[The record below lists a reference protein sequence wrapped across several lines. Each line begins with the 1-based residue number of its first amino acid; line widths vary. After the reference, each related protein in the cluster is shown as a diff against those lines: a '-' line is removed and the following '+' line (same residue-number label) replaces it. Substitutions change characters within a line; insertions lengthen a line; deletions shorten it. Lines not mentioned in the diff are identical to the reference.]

1 MSIGLIGKKIGMTR
15 VYTEDGE
22 AIAVT
27 VIDVSDN
34 QFLQK
39 KTQEKDG
46 YSAVQVAY
54 DSQKESRLTKAKNG
68 HLKANG
74 GDPKRVIREF
84 RMTDDEALPE
94 VDHPG
99 IDLFE
104 KGQWVDVIG
113 TSKGKGFQG
122 VVKRYSFGGLPA
134 SHGSMMHRRPG
145 GIGAGTWPG
154 RVWKN
159 KKMPGRHGNF
169 RKTIQNLK
177 IIDKRED
184 DNVLLVSGA
193 VPGAKG
199 GYVLIRPAVKHPAP
213 DQQLKASDVVEKDES
228 GESAEKD

>member
-15 VYTEDGE
+15 VYTEDGV

-39 KTQEKDG
+39 KSQEKDG
-46 YSAVQVAY
+46 YSAIQVGF
-54 DSQKESRLTKAKNG
+54 DSQKESRLTKSQNG
-68 HLKANG
+68 HIKANG
-74 GDPKRVIREF
+74 GDPKRRIREF
-84 RMTDDEALPE
+84 RVTNDEALPE

-99 IDLFE
+99 IELFE
-104 KGQWVDVIG
+104 KDQWVDVIG

-122 VVKRYSFGGLPA
+122 VVKRYNFGGLPA
-134 SHGSMMHRRPG
+134 AHGSMMHRRPG

-159 KKMPGRHGNF
+159 KKMPGRHGQY

-177 IIDKRED
+177 IIDMRAE
-184 DNVLLVSGA
+184 DNVLLISGA
-193 VPGAKG
+193 IPGSKG
-199 GYVLIRPAVKHPAP
+199 SYVVIRPAVKHPAP
-213 DQQLKASDVVEKDES
+213 DQKLKASDAPSKDD
-228 GESAEKD
+228 SAEKA